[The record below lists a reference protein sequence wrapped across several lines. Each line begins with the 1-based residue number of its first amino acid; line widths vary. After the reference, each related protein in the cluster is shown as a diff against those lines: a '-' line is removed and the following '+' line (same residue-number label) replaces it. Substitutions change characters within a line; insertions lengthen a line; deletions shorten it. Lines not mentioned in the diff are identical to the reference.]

1 LLKIKGHRVVSHEEW
16 LTAAKAFLAT
26 EKAFTR
32 ARDKLSRRRR
42 ELPWEAVEKEYS
54 FEGPDGRKTLADLF
68 GDSSQLI
75 VYHFMFSPDD
85 DEGCLHC
92 SFWADTFNGTDI
104 HMKARD
110 ISFVAISRAPL
121 RKIQAF
127 KKRMDWSFQW
137 LSSHESDFN
146 YDFGAS
152 FTPAEV
158 ESGEPVFNHRTLA
171 PGIEDREGASTFYKD
186 PAGKIFHT
194 YSTHGRGIDM
204 LNGAYNFIDLTA
216 KGRDEDDLPGTQ
228 DWVRYHDRYGD

>member
-1 LLKIKGHRVVSHEEW
+1 MLKIKGHRVVSHEEW

-92 SFWADTFNGTDI
+92 SFWADSFNGTDI
-104 HMKARD
+104 HLKARD
-110 ISFVAISRAPL
+110 ISFVANSRAPL

-127 KKRMDWSFQW
+127 KKRMGWSFQW

-146 YDFGAS
+146 YAFGAS

-158 ESGEPVFNHRTLA
+158 GSGEPVFNHRTLA
-171 PGIEDREGASTFYKD
+171 PGIEDREGASTFYKIP
-186 PAGKIFHT
+186 PARS
-194 YSTHGRGIDM
+194 STPTPPM
-204 LNGAYNFIDLTA
+204 VAASTC
-216 KGRDEDDLPGTQ
+216 
-228 DWVRYHDRYGD
+228 